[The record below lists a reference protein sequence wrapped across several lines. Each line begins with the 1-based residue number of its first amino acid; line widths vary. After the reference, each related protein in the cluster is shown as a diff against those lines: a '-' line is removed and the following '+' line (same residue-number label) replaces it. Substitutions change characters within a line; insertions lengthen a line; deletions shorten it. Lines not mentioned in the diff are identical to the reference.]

1 MRSCHSSS
9 ISAAPA
15 VEKIAWRRTLT
26 RFLLPLFSS
35 MPSSIPSPTSEGS
48 LFDEGEVGPTGT
60 TNASS
65 TSPSLWEAVR
75 GSSKPSSSSQP
86 QSGPQSPNG
95 KRGSSAGSLFG
106 WLTGL
111 GSSSAGFAGAG
122 APTVP
127 RIDTS
132 ERVLQTLAQARK
144 HGDSVTA
151 SESSGGSSESS
162 SCECSSN
169 NSSSNL
175 RALPREVETTSSK
188 RDAAHRGVPRQVST
202 ESSDSAT
209 QGEDLPDVNTTPHTA
224 SVVAASK
231 ARAAAMTDAPVC
243 VQISS
248 QPSPML
254 QRVPSAASTP
264 SEVLPV
270 AGPSH
275 CFECGMLITG
285 PVFMLHDLPYC
296 CQRHRLTA
304 YQKMEKDGRGAQ
316 AVASSQPPQTTG
328 LRATFA
334 TWC

>member
-1 MRSCHSSS
+1 MGLASRR
-9 ISAAPA
+9 AAA
-15 VEKIAWRRTLT
+15 N
-26 RFLLPLFSS
+26 
-35 MPSSIPSPTSEGS
+35 PSRAPE
-48 LFDEGEVGPTGT
+48 
-60 TNASS
+60 
-65 TSPSLWEAVR
+65 
-75 GSSKPSSSSQP
+75 
-86 QSGPQSPNG
+86 PNG

-144 HGDSVTA
+144 HGSSVTA
-151 SESSGGSSESS
+151 SESSGGSSESSGGSSESS

-175 RALPREVETTSSK
+175 RAIPREVETTSSK

-254 QRVPSAASTP
+254 QRVPSAAATP
-264 SEVLPV
+264 AEVLPV